1 MQVFSSQ
8 AYIQMYQETLNKL
21 LEFGEIRDG
30 AECDDQKTQ
39 QVQEALETAIAVKPS
54 SRASSTKRRP
64 TLQKNLTIDSQLVSK
79 GSQSGKRMKA
89 NVHIF
94 CRKQLMRHL
103 SIMKS
108 NRDLMIYSIA
118 IHTIIIA
125 PIWGLTLLLTR

>member
-1 MQVFSSQ
+1 MQVFSRQ

-39 QVQEALETAIAVKPS
+39 QVQEALETAVAVKPS

-64 TLQKNLTIDSQLVSK
+64 TLEKSLTIDSQLVS
-79 GSQSGKRMKA
+79 QSGKRMKA
-89 NVHIF
+89 IVHIF
-94 CRKQLMRHL
+94 YRRQLRRHL

-125 PIWGLTLLLTR
+125 PIWDLTLLLTR

>member
-1 MQVFSSQ
+1 MFSSQ

-94 CRKQLMRHL
+94 FAG
-103 SIMKS
+103 
-108 NRDLMIYSIA
+108 NN
-118 IHTIIIA
+118 
-125 PIWGLTLLLTR
+125 